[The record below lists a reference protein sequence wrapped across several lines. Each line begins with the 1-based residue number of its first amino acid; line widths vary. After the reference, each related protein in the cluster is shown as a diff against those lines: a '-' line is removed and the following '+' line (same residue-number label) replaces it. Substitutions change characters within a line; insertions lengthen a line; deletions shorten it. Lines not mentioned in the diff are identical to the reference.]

1 MCIGT
6 YVLLNNLYVELLN
19 NICNLCNY
27 NVTILV
33 TCATKHIYE
42 VIKNTKTS
50 FKSTYWKDEIG
61 HNRNLVER
69 KTKIHPN
76 FSLATNIIPVG
87 HRQFQTVPLTQS
99 LAATGC
105 HELHVQ
111 YSSARKSPTSLP
123 WTVPQVFEYEQSDN
137 ISLNCKPFARPGP
150 IILLIHHI
158 FWQH

>member
-50 FKSTYWKDEIG
+50 LNQPIG
-61 HNRNLVER
+61 
-69 KTKIHPN
+69 KMK
-76 FSLATNIIPVG
+76 
-87 HRQFQTVPLTQS
+87 
-99 LAATGC
+99 
-105 HELHVQ
+105 
-111 YSSARKSPTSLP
+111 
-123 WTVPQVFEYEQSDN
+123 
-137 ISLNCKPFARPGP
+137 
-150 IILLIHHI
+150 
-158 FWQH
+158 